1 MNESSQDSTKALYSE
16 KRRLVVE
23 AGRTLLVSG
32 PADIQLVQGKVGIYA
47 YPLERNRVISI
58 PEGKQL
64 PVEVLE
70 NSTLECWISAHGKY
84 SEIVGNT
91 VPDSWMETAETM
103 LENRKGRIMILGN
116 VDAGKSTFCTVL
128 ANLALK
134 AGMKITVLDLDLG
147 QSDIGPPGSIGLGRV
162 RNHILTLSEVTP
174 EVLYFVGYISPA
186 PVTDKILEGVNRL
199 LPKTES
205 DVLVVNTDGWILGE
219 QAIIFKSRLINTFE
233 PSFVVGIGRETDL
246 RPILEMTGCTSF
258 QVDSPS
264 LILKRTREQRKELRE
279 LAYRKYLKDGRVITI
294 DTHRIQLVDSYERMI
309 QHAEFDSSLIN
320 SLLGFI
326 DDQGWLVGIGVL
338 LRINRRNLEVL
349 SPVINRF
356 HRVEIGAVKLDE
368 HGSELSYLE

>member
-32 PADIQLVQGKVGIYA
+32 PADIQLVQGKVRIYA

-294 DTHRIQLVDSYERMI
+294 DTHRIQLVDSYGRMI

>member
-1 MNESSQDSTKALYSE
+1 
-16 KRRLVVE
+16 V
-23 AGRTLLVSG
+23 GRTLLVSG

>member
-349 SPVINRF
+349 SPVINTF